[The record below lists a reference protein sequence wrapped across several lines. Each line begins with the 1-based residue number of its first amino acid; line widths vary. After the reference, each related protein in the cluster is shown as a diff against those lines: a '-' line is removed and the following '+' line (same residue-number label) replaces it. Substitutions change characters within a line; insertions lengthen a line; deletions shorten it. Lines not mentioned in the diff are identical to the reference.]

1 MSPHA
6 TQDPRSRRN
15 VPQWHNS
22 RSQSDATIRACLPAQ
37 WTNGDSTTTHSCY
50 VRKYLGTCSFRENSR
65 ISVTTQIEVMFGRKG
80 MSVKVIWCQFFKIY
94 FIVCF
99 HNDSHILQS
108 NCNEILRRWDIFI
121 DQSICIS
128 IVDLIVHENFMMFIA
143 NSLCEVFCTV
153 IQGNIKKCE

>member
-1 MSPHA
+1 M
-6 TQDPRSRRN
+6 TQFTVAVRCDNTRLFAGTMNKRRFNHYTQLLREKIFGNLFVSR
-15 VPQWHNS
+15 
-22 RSQSDATIRACLPAQ
+22 
-37 WTNGDSTTTHSCY
+37 
-50 VRKYLGTCSFRENSR
+50 KSR

-143 NSLCEVFCTV
+143 NPLCEVFCTV